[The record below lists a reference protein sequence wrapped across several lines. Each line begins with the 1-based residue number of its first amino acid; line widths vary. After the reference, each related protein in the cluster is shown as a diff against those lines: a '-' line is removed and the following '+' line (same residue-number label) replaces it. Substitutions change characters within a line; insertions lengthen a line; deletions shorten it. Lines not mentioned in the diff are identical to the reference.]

1 MPQGSR
7 LRFDVNV
14 ADCAAIGYGVPT
26 TPLGLCFLERRRTND
41 AVGWSASLGIAAVD
55 ACRGR
60 SVVVVQPED
69 GRNTD

>member
-1 MPQGSR
+1 VPQGSR

-14 ADCAAIGYGVPT
+14 ADRAAIGSGLPS

-41 AVGWSASLGIAAVD
+41 AVGWSASQAIAAVA